1 MFHFLENTI
10 SFFRSKITGE
20 WPSLKQWRRL
30 PHVLNKSERFF
41 IVIFIFLFVAS
52 SIALIYGYYQSRT
65 VVVPAEGGQYAEGI
79 VGQPR
84 FINPILSQASDAD
97 RDLAELIFS
106 GLLKYDSSG
115 ELKPFLAESYKIEGN
130 KVYIFSLKP
139 GVKWHDNENFSADDV
154 IFTIGLIQNPDYK
167 SPLRPNW
174 QGVQVE
180 KIDDLTVKFTLPA
193 PYAPFLENLTV
204 GILPKHL
211 WQNISASAF
220 PLADYNL
227 QPIGTGP
234 FRFKNIQK
242 DKLGSINSL
251 TLEVWPQYHGQKP
264 YLAQIIFKF
273 FDGEDE
279 LLNAFEKREIEGV
292 SFVSA
297 INLERINKSGEIN
310 VYSLNLPRYYA
321 VFFNQTNS
329 KPLADRNVRLAL
341 QYATNKQEIIE
352 KVLLAKGT
360 PVDSPLP
367 KELLNLAQDTAKKY
381 DFSIEKAK
389 EILAAGGWRDSNNDG
404 VLEKAFENENTP
416 TPLEINIVTTQ
427 WPELVQ
433 AAQIIQEQWQ
443 KIGAKINLEI
453 LDIGEIQQN
462 KIIPRNYQAILF
474 GEVLGLIP
482 DPFSFWHSS
491 QKKYPGLNLALYDN
505 RDADKLLED
514 ARQILDAEERV
525 KKYAEFQKLV
535 VNDVPA
541 VFLYSPSYLYA
552 VGKKIKGVDI
562 KNIATPSQR
571 FNGVENWH
579 IQTKR
584 GWK

>member
-1 MFHFLENTI
+1 MSNFLENII
-10 SFFRSKITGE
+10 SFFRSKTAGK

-30 PHVLNKSERFF
+30 PQVLSKSERFF
-41 IVIFIFLFVAS
+41 IIAFIFLFLAS
-52 SIALIYGYYQSRT
+52 LAALIFDYYQSRT
-65 VVVPAEGGQYAEGI
+65 IVMPAEGGQYVEGI
-79 VGQPR
+79 VGRPR

-97 RDLAELIFS
+97 RDISELVFS
-106 GLLKYDSSG
+106 GLLEYDSSG
-115 ELKPFLAESYKIEGN
+115 ELKPSLAQSYKTEGN
-130 KVYIFSLKP
+130 KVYVFSLKP
-139 GVKWHDNENFSADDV
+139 DIKWHDNENFSADDV
-154 IFTIGLIQNPDYK
+154 VFTIGLIQNPDYK

-204 GILPKHL
+204 GILPKHI

-227 QPIGTGP
+227 QPVGAGP

-242 DKLGSINSL
+242 DKLGSVNSL
-251 TLEVWPQYHGQKP
+251 TLEAWPQYHGQKL
-264 YLAQIIFKF
+264 YLSQIIFKF
-273 FDGEDE
+273 YDGEDE
-279 LLNAFEKREIEGV
+279 LLNAFEKREIEGM

-297 INLERINKSGEIN
+297 KNLERASKSETIN
-310 VYSLNLPRYYA
+310 VLSLNLPRYYA

-329 KPLADRNVRLAL
+329 KPLADKNVRLAL

-352 KVLLAKGT
+352 KVLLGKGT

-367 KELLNLAQDTAKKY
+367 SELLSIAESVKKY

-389 EILAAGGWRDSNNDG
+389 EVLAAGGWRDSNGDG
-404 VLEKAFENENTP
+404 ILEKTFENENTP
-416 TPLEINIVTTQ
+416 TPLEISIVTTQ

-443 KIGAKINLEI
+443 KVGAKINLEI

-505 RDADKLLED
+505 PDADKLLED
-514 ARQILDAEERV
+514 ARQILDAKERT
-525 KKYAEFQKLV
+525 KKYAEFQKLI

-552 VGKKIKGVDI
+552 VGKKIKGIEI